1 MESYRVFVCVC
12 VWVCV
17 CLTYFEPIG
26 GYVCVCACQTEKH
39 RRIDER
45 VPKVLVVFGGG
56 FGYVVQPLLGMVE
69 PTEPFV

>member
-1 MESYRVFVCVC
+1 MDM
-12 VWVCV
+12 
-17 CLTYFEPIG
+17 
-26 GYVCVCACQTEKH
+26 CVCARVKTEKH

-69 PTEPFV
+69 PTEPFVLS